1 VNENDM
7 GMNLQ
12 PSGEPPGGAQEP
24 GTALPLPFPPVVIA
38 VAGCS
43 GSGKTTL
50 AAELARTLDGT
61 HFPIDH
67 YYRDLAHLPL
77 AERFKQ
83 NFDDP
88 ELIEHAL
95 LAAHVAALARGEVI
109 ARPLYNFTTHTRV
122 IGRTER
128 IAPRAFLIVEGVFAL
143 HYAQLLPLYNLRIF
157 IDAPDEMCFERRLK
171 RDIEKRGRTAE
182 SVRLQYEATVRP
194 AAVAFV
200 RPSAARADL
209 TLDGTGALDWKV
221 ERVVAELRS
230 RRMLVGPSPKTSTAS
245 AP

>member
-1 VNENDM
+1 
-7 GMNLQ
+7 MNSQ
-12 PSGEPPGGAQEP
+12 PRAAQSSGEQDPATAQR
-24 GTALPLPFPPVVIA
+24 LPFPPVVVG

-77 AERFKQ
+77 AERHRQ

-95 LAAHVAALARGEVI
+95 LASQVAALAKSEAI
-109 ARPLYNFTTHTRV
+109 ERPLYDFAKHTRV
-122 IGRTER
+122 AGRTER
-128 IAPRAFLIVEGVFAL
+128 ITAQAVLIVEGVFAL
-143 HYAQLLPLYNLRIF
+143 HYAELLPLYHLRIF

-171 RDIEKRGRTAE
+171 RDIEQRGRTAE
-182 SVRLQYEATVRP
+182 SVRVQYEATVRP
-194 AAVAFV
+194 AAVAYV
-200 RPSAARADL
+200 RPSAAQADL
-209 TLDGTGALDWKV
+209 VLDGTGALDWKV
-221 ERVVAELRS
+221 ERVLAEFRQRGL
-230 RRMLVGPSPKTSTAS
+230 LANLNP
-245 AP
+245 